1 MSTASPGIA
10 FPAAPSERCPVT
22 PCASRTFA
30 WQVYVLLHGDNVL
43 TDILVAIDAAVHVQ
57 GLQAAKVRESVFK
70 LSSCLQS
77 TLKFSSPAARY
88 RCTIS
93 SPAAGLGRAILSRPF
108 FGARAALS
116 VGRSRLALV
125 AGSWSSS
132 PPRTRRRLV
141 GVSLAASPPL
151 AAATARTAATV
162 ATSMASLPPLLLR
175 LRTSARCRHRRASA
189 IVQWASLSFCITCAP
204 WPCVSVNVSLCAQPV
219 VDWWFNRPRH
229 MGAKTKGFRVLSL

>member
-10 FPAAPSERCPVT
+10 FRPAPTERCPVT

-70 LSSCLQS
+70 LSSLAEHAEIFFACGALQVHH
-77 TLKFSSPAARY
+77 LFACGGPGPRDF
-88 RCTIS
+88 I
-93 SPAAGLGRAILSRPF
+93 RPF

-141 GVSLAASPPL
+141 VVALAASPPL